1 MKNPPEFGF
10 SLSDQGIETAEQV
23 ASLFLTVRQLF
34 DNAALEVRDERT
46 LADWRN
52 AWLARKTG
60 VLTMIGDNWLKKAPA
75 SQKGEIG
82 KQFNQLKLKW
92 LQKEREVMKMAMK
105 KRMERRK
112 RRRKKV
118 MKTKVEKMMEKNN
131 NGYKRRSWR
140 RYYVKVRIW
149 DEVEQDSYGC
159 WQDNRL
165 S

>member
-82 KQFNQLKLKW
+82 KQFNQLKLYVEAK
-92 LQKEREVMKMAMK
+92 LEEQRRRLESGAEEAALAKERV
-105 KRMERRK
+105 
-112 RRRKKV
+112 
-118 MKTKVEKMMEKNN
+118 
-131 NGYKRRSWR
+131 
-140 RYYVKVRIW
+140 
-149 DEVEQDSYGC
+149 D
-159 WQDNRL
+159 L